1 MRFTAYFIIYY
12 HTNKPIF
19 MNFFHVEPI
28 YMHLLIS
35 FKIPKWPYLTF
46 FRFNDSLFLSSFFF
60 LILHIYEVIT
70 VAPLD

>member
-35 FKIPKWPYLTF
+35 FKIPK
-46 FRFNDSLFLSSFFF
+46 
-60 LILHIYEVIT
+60 
-70 VAPLD
+70 